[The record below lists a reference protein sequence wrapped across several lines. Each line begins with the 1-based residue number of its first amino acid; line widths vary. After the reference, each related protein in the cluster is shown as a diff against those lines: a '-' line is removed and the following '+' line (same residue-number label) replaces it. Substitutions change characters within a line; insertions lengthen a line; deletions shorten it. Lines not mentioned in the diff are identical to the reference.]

1 MFFVLIEDTSYPPKI
16 SFFYKVLNVKFSI
29 LQCVVYIWQN
39 VTYPI
44 LQK

>member
-29 LQCVVYIWQN
+29 LQYVHCVV
-39 VTYPI
+39 
-44 LQK
+44 